1 MLLRF
6 KELLEKI
13 LLKKQI
19 ESSMALQF
27 VVALAGIISVLMVLG
42 SLFVAQVL
50 MDRQYRSLEVRGRET
65 GLFLGKAGV
74 DALQR
79 GDFVALDALVAEAV
93 TSQDVLYLYITD
105 GATNKAVTDRLVS
118 FNRSDPKVR
127 SLLDDHAA
135 ADVAGLAGLF
145 RKEFDVLDVQ
155 APIKTGGSRV
165 GTVTIGF
172 SKEPVKRE
180 ARNSMWLLL
189 GTSIAIIAALSALVY
204 RMVQRMIVLP
214 TREAVLVASNIASG
228 DLTQSVRVRSVD
240 ELGMLGRGL
249 NRMIIGLKSMVER
262 IQEAAHGTDA
272 VWTEV
277 KKTSDEI
284 SSGSRVQFESVEE
297 AASSVNEMHFS
308 IKEIGSTV
316 EELHGTSEKTSF
328 SVTEL
333 AGSITTVADTMA
345 DLSLSIEE
353 TSKAITKMSSAI
365 SQIAE
370 NVDSL
375 SSAAAET
382 SATTAQI
389 SRSVKEVESAARESA
404 SLAEAVASDAQEVGM
419 KAIEKT
425 VEGMGRIESNARR
438 SAEVVN
444 RLGQRAESI
453 GSILTVIEEITDQT
467 SLLALN
473 AAILAAQ
480 AGDQGKGFSV
490 VAAEIRE
497 LANRTAASTHEIS
510 TLIVSVQEEAR
521 QAVETMHEGNSIVA
535 EGVRVVG
542 NAGDALRKILE
553 RAGTSRDM
561 SRSINRAAAEQASGI
576 RQVSEAVRQIDTMAH
591 QFALATNEQKI
602 GSEQIS
608 RAAEKMREITRT
620 VKAALEEQARSGMD
634 IAASVQRMNEKVGM
648 VNRGTDEVQ
657 AGSDMIVA
665 SIDRIKE
672 IAKVNVDL
680 AAGLNRANDVMSQQ
694 SAALNK
700 QIEKFK
706 TGGR

>member
-6 KELLEKI
+6 KELLEKL
-13 LLKKQI
+13 LLKKKI
-19 ESSMALQF
+19 ESSMTLQF
-27 VVALAGIISVLMVLG
+27 VVALAGVISVLMILG

-50 MDRQYRSLEVRGRET
+50 MDRQYRALEIRGHET

-74 DALQR
+74 DALLG
-79 GDFVALDALVAEAV
+79 GDHVALDALVAEAV

-105 GATNKAVTDRLVS
+105 AANKAVTDKLVS
-118 FNRSDPKVR
+118 FNRNDSWIR
-127 SLLDDHAA
+127 SLLASEPA
-135 ADVAGLAGLF
+135 TNVPALAGLVK
-145 RKEFDVLDVQ
+145 KEFDVLDVHV
-155 APIKTGGSRV
+155 PIKTGGSGV

-172 SKEPVKRE
+172 SKEPVKQE
-180 ARNSMWLLL
+180 ARNSIWLLL
-189 GTSIAIIAALSALVY
+189 GTSVAIIAALSALMY
-204 RMVQRMIVLP
+204 RMVRKMIVLP
-214 TREAVLVASNIASG
+214 TREAVLIASNIASG

-249 NRMIIGLKSMVER
+249 NRMIIGLKSMVEN
-262 IQEAAHGTDA
+262 IQQAAHGTDR
-272 VWTEV
+272 VWAEV
-277 KKTSDEI
+277 QKTSEEI

-316 EELHGTSEKTSF
+316 EDLHVTSEKTSS
-328 SVTEL
+328 SVSEL
-333 AGSITTVADTMA
+333 AASATTVARTMS
-345 DLSLSIEE
+345 DLSFSIEE
-353 TSKAITKMSSAI
+353 TSSAIIKMSSAI
-365 SQIAE
+365 RQIAE
-370 NVDSL
+370 NVDAL
-375 SSAAAET
+375 SSAAGDT

-389 SRSVKEVESAARESA
+389 SQSVKEVESAARESA
-404 SLAEAVASDAQEVGM
+404 SLAEAVASEAQDVGM

-497 LANRTAASTHEIS
+497 LADRTAASTHEIS
-510 TLIVSVQEEAR
+510 TLIASVQEEAR
-521 QAVETMHEGNSIVA
+521 EAVETMHQGNTIVE
-535 EGVRVVG
+535 EGVRVAG
-542 NAGDALRKILE
+542 NARDALKKILE

-561 SRSINRAAAEQASGI
+561 SRSISRAAAEQAAGI
-576 RQVSEAVRQIDTMAH
+576 RQVSEAVQQIDTMAH
-591 QFALATNEQKI
+591 QFALATNEQKT
-602 GSEQIS
+602 GSEQIN
-608 RAAEKMREITRT
+608 RAAEKMREITRA
-620 VKAALEEQARSGMD
+620 VKTSLEHQAQSGKD
-634 IAASVQRMNEKVGM
+634 IAASVERMNAKIRM
-648 VNRGTDEVQ
+648 VNRATEEVQ

-665 SIDRIKE
+665 SIDRIKN

-680 AAGLNRANDVMSQQ
+680 AAGLNEATDVMTQQ
-694 SAALNK
+694 SAALSRE
-700 QIEKFK
+700 IEKFK
-706 TGGR
+706 TGRR